1 MHIKKSVLV
10 ISLLMSVNLLSAQF
24 KEVKAILKC
33 YDAYTEAILND
44 RGADALKQVDTNTVN
59 YYNQIA
65 DLARTADS
73 ATVSNLPFLDEL
85 MVLLI
90 RHRSTR
96 EEILAFTGST
106 LFVYAVDNGMVG
118 KEQVQNNTI
127 GTITISGNVATA
139 QLKVDG
145 AQTPFAFTFRKTGRK
160 QWAFDLSAVM
170 KDSEAALEAIIA
182 SSGMTKVDFIMQMLP
197 LSNGQPV
204 DAKIWHPVK

>member
-1 MHIKKSVLV
+1 MQIKKSVLV

>member
-24 KEVKAILKC
+24 KEVKAILNC
-33 YDAYTEAILND
+33 YNAYTEAILND

-65 DLARTADS
+65 DLVRTADS
-73 ATVSNLPFLDEL
+73 VTVSNLSFLDEL

-96 EEILAFTGST
+96 EEILSFTGSS
-106 LFVYAVDNGMVG
+106 LFIYAVDNGMVG
-118 KEQVQNNTI
+118 KEQVQNNSI
-127 GTITISGNVATA
+127 GTITIGGNVATA

-145 AQTPFAFTFRKTGRK
+145 TATPFAFTFRKTGRK
-160 QWAFDLSAVM
+160 KWALDLSAVM
-170 KDSEAALEAIIA
+170 KDSEAALETTIA
-182 SSGMTKVDFIMQMLP
+182 NLGMTKEDFIMQMLP